1 MARKGASEEGRH
13 THHGAARRPT
23 TGEDMPDQLLEALL
37 GAAPAAL
44 TQDVSLAT
52 PLTLERITG
61 RDRVISALTAYANLF
76 DERSFDLRIDGEELA
91 GGVFSATCDGHLA
104 QIFAVASRDEAG
116 LVSRIDMYGRPWP
129 YMALIRERLAAVDP
143 ALVDPDLGTGGYTP
157 EGPGTEKIPGPPVP
171 PLAEDVEFHSPL
183 LTATARGKVANERIL
198 TAAAQVY
205 GEATYRAVLQ
215 VEEQP
220 AIAVLYDG
228 AIDGNALQ
236 VAAIFTLNG
245 QEEVAN
251 IRIFSR
257 PWPVT
262 AYLRARMYPL
272 LSDLLGPE
280 YWQGGD
286 PEAPL
291 PIG

>member
-1 MARKGASEEGRH
+1 
-13 THHGAARRPT
+13 
-23 TGEDMPDQLLEALL
+23 MPDQLLEALL
-37 GAAPAAL
+37 GATPTAL
-44 TQDVSLAT
+44 RQDVSLAT

-61 RDRVISALTAYANLF
+61 RDRVLSALTAYANLL
-76 DERSFDLRIDGEELA
+76 DRPSFDLRVSGSELE
-91 GGVFSATCDGHLA
+91 GGVFSASTDGHLA
-104 QIFAVASRDEAG
+104 QILALASRDEAG

-129 YMALIRERLAAVDP
+129 YMALLRERLAVVDP
-143 ALVDPDLGTGGYTP
+143 ALVDPALGTDGYTP
-157 EGPGTEKIPGPPVP
+157 EGPGTETIPGPPVP

-183 LTATARGKVANERIL
+183 LTATARGKAANERIL
-198 TAAAQVY
+198 AVAAQVY

-215 VEEQP
+215 VEEQS

-228 AIDGNALQ
+228 AIDENAIQ

-245 QEEVAN
+245 QQEVAS

-272 LSDLLGPE
+272 LRDLLGPE
-280 YWQGGD
+280 YWQGRD

-291 PIG
+291 PIV